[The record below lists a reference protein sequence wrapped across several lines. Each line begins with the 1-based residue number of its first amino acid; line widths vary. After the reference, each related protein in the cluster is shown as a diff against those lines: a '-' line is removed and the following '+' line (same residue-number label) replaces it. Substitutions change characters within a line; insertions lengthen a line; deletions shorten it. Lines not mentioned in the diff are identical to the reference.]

1 MRDGEFEDGKMCLRA
16 KIDMSSSNINLRDP
30 TIYRIRRATHVKTG
44 GSTLSPKSFILDSRQ
59 DRWLNPKP

>member
-16 KIDMSSSNINLRDP
+16 KIDMSSSNINMRDP

-44 GSTLSPKSFILDSRQ
+44 GSTLSPKSFIL
-59 DRWLNPKP
+59 N